1 MTINTY
7 EEYTELLP
15 EDGKILTDGEIITNR
30 VNVPIEV
37 DYSQWYEIEIKE
49 EN

>member
-1 MTINTY
+1 MIINTC
-7 EEYTELLP
+7 EDFTELLP
-15 EDGKILTDGEIITNR
+15 EDGKILTDGEIETNR
-30 VNVPIEV
+30 VCIPIGV